1 MPSTTR
7 LRKRLSSP
15 VRLEFMRLLFVP
27 LVLLL
32 SSCVLMVQPTPA
44 PEPDRSPTLVNSR
57 LGLPAYPGSR
67 ILKRE
72 EKSNGSSEVEFE
84 TGADLERVYAYFH
97 DFLSRAG
104 WSRWTLERKSQATK
118 IEARYQ
124 RNNLSFKL
132 ELDQEGRSGRY
143 KMSIDF

>member
-1 MPSTTR
+1 M
-7 LRKRLSSP
+7 
-15 VRLEFMRLLFVP
+15 
-27 LVLLL
+27 LLL

-44 PEPDRSPTLVNSR
+44 PEPDRPTLVNSR

-67 ILKRE
+67 ILKKE
-72 EKSNGSSEVEFE
+72 EKSDGSSEVQFE
-84 TGADLERVYAYFH
+84 AGADLDRVYAYFH

-104 WSRWTLERKSQATK
+104 WSRWTLERKEAATK
-118 IEARYQ
+118 VEARYQ
-124 RNNLSFKL
+124 RNNTSFKL